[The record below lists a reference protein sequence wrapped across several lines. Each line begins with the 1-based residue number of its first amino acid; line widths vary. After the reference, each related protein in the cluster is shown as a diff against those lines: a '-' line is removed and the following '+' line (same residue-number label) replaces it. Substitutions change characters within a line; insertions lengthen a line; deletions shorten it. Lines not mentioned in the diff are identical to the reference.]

1 MSPSG
6 FGVSRRQ
13 LLALAGAAGGALALP
28 LPAAAAARSFPWGEP
43 QHDPVADSYL
53 DLLHVHTHW
62 VEQQWDDEIGAYAV
76 ADFRFA
82 AVLGN
87 AVLLRVEDYDPDRAG
102 VSKAKLQART
112 LATIKRFAAT
122 NRLAG
127 GDEWGQKLFWDSTFE
142 LYFVL
147 AARLLWDEL
156 DAATQANVQKIT
168 IGQAAYA
175 DGLGFADDPLSGDW
189 SPNGMDGGWKGDTK
203 LEEMGVYAQAI
214 APGLAWTK
222 GDTETRERFLF
233 WATNASGLPVA
244 DRVNDAV
251 LDGQKVS
258 KRMVAHNIYD
268 TFVVENHD
276 SANPHYQAELWRTA
290 GRAAI
295 HFLAAGK
302 PLPQV
307 LTSQP
312 NGEQLWRTLRLLA
325 SDAGEPVMPMV
336 SDRYHLYGRDV
347 LPLAFLAQ
355 VQGDADAAR
364 AEADLAARL
373 MPYLR
378 YQPEYRLT
386 KFSGEDK
393 YEPEARAE
401 LAISYLFHR
410 HRGTPVQPSSTFFR
424 DASGTR
430 EFGEDVGMVVHQS
443 EKAFAA
449 AVTKEGFVR
458 FLWQPRHDNWLVD
471 SRAPGFLPPKLRPKG
486 RWVRAYEKI
495 RDGLD
500 ATVTVLTLSEGYAA
514 FATLPTG
521 TVVYAS
527 TGLGAGEGSLTIF
540 NLTMPGVPGLTGTR
554 TFTGADGALVLNE
567 REASGDGDTDELKFD
582 PQPAR
587 YVRMLGREAATV
599 YGYSM
604 WTFAVLD
611 EQGADLAQG
620 ALPVASSS
628 DVTYPARNATDGNPE
643 TRWAVDRTQRD
654 RQDSWLAVDLG
665 SIVTVAGARLE
676 WEDAYATK
684 YVIQTSTDALT
695 WADAVVVPKTH
706 KIAGGWVGIDGRAG
720 LVSRGPITVT
730 ANGVAA
736 PASLIEGYVDADLA
750 AAAKRT
756 MPTANGLKVSD
767 ADGYLSVFNLTPGG
781 VTSTVILPWTKRVYR
796 GVQTAAKDSLQWTVT
811 LEGGTALV
819 EPPRFTIDGT
829 VPAGTR
835 FDVADSRHLTI
846 SAPAERAVTLTVRS
860 ASWSSRVRVP
870 AGASRAVTAPGST
883 VTPIEDRA
891 RGRTTYPTSPLPAGM
906 TSPARAVDGDPQTA
920 WRPGPSG
927 RMVVDL
933 AVVID
938 VADVRLTWSRGKI
951 RPVRLSSSIEGLA
964 YSELLLF
971 TAVPARYV
979 MVTVL
984 GWRPGD
990 AELIELTVLP
1000 APPGG

>member
-13 LLALAGAAGGALALP
+13 LLALAGAAGGVLALP
-28 LPAAAAARSFPWGEP
+28 APAAAASRAFPWGKP
-43 QHDPVADSYL
+43 ARDPVADSYL

-62 VEQQWDDEIGAYAV
+62 VEQQWDAKIGAYAA
-76 ADFRFA
+76 ADFRFV

-87 AVLLRVEDYDPDRAG
+87 AVLLRVEKYDAELAG
-102 VSKAKLQART
+102 VAKARLKART

-127 GDEWGQKLFWDSTFE
+127 GDEWGQQLFWDSTFE
-142 LYFVL
+142 LYFIL
-147 AARLLWDEL
+147 AARLLWDDL
-156 DAATQANVQKIT
+156 DAATQANVEKIT

-175 DGLGFADDPLSGDW
+175 NGLGFSDDPLSGDW
-189 SPNGMDGGWKGDTK
+189 SPNGTAGGWLGDTK
-203 LEEMGVYAQAI
+203 LEEMGVYAQAM
-214 APGLAWTK
+214 APGLAWAE
-222 GDTETRERFLF
+222 GDDETRERFLF

-251 LDGQKVS
+251 VDGQKVS
-258 KRMVAHNIYD
+258 KRAVAHNIHD
-268 TFVVENHD
+268 TFVVENHE
-276 SANPHYQAELWRTA
+276 SVNPHYQAELWRTA

-295 HFLAAGK
+295 HFLAAGE

-307 LTSQP
+307 LTRQP
-312 NGEQLWRTLRLLA
+312 SGEQLWRTLRLFA

-336 SDRYHLYGRDV
+336 ADRYHLYGRDV

-355 VQGDADAAR
+355 VQGNADAAR

-378 YQPEYRLT
+378 YHPEFRLT
-386 KFSGEDK
+386 KFSGEEK

-410 HRGTPVQPSSTFFR
+410 HRGTPVRPSDTFFR

-430 EFGEDVGMVVHQS
+430 EFGADVGMVVHQS

-449 AVTKEGFVR
+449 AVTKEDFVR
-458 FLWQPRHDNWLVD
+458 FLWQPWHDNWLVD
-471 SRAPGFLPPKLRPKG
+471 SRAPGFLPPKLTPTG
-486 RWVRAYEKI
+486 RWVRAYEKV
-495 RDGLD
+495 RDGVD
-500 ATVTVLTLSEGYAA
+500 ATVTVLNLGTEYAA

-521 TVVYAS
+521 TVVYMS
-527 TGLGAGEGSLTIF
+527 TGLGPDEGSLTIF

-554 TFTGADGALVLNE
+554 TFTSSGGTLKLRE
-567 REASGDGDTDELKFD
+567 SEASGNGDVDELKFA
-582 PQPAR
+582 PRPAR

-599 YGYSM
+599 YGYSI
-604 WTFAVLD
+604 WTFSVLD

-620 ALPVASSS
+620 ALPGASSE
-628 DVTYPARNATDGNPE
+628 DVTYPSRNATDGNPE
-643 TRWAVDRTQRD
+643 TRWAVDRTQQAV
-654 RQDSWLAVDLG
+654 QDSWLAVDLG
-665 SIVTVAGARLE
+665 SVVKVAGVRLT

-695 WADAVVVPKTH
+695 WSDAFVVPKPH
-706 KIAGGWVGIDGRAG
+706 KITGDWVGIDGRAG

-730 ANGVAA
+730 ANGVSV
-736 PASLIEGYVDADLA
+736 PSSLIEGYVDADLE

-767 ADGYLSVFNLTPGG
+767 ADGYLTVFNLSPGG
-781 VTSTVILPWTKRVYR
+781 VTSTVTIPSTKRVYR
-796 GVQTAAKDSLQWTVT
+796 GVQISTEVGLQWTVT
-811 LEGGTALV
+811 VDGGTGFV

-829 VPAGTR
+829 VPPGTR
-835 FDVADSRHLTI
+835 FDVADSHHLTI
-846 SAPAERAVTLTVRS
+846 MAPAGRAVTLKVGSGT
-860 ASWSSRVRVP
+860 WSTRVRVP
-870 AGASRAVTAPGST
+870 AGSSRAVVAPGST
-883 VTPIEDRA
+883 VTPTVDRA

-906 TSPARAVDGDPQTA
+906 NSPAYAVDGDPTTA

-933 AVVID
+933 AVLVD
-938 VADVRLTWSRGKI
+938 VADVRLTWSNGPLRG
-951 RPVRLSSSIEGLA
+951 VRLSSSTDGVTYTPLA
-964 YSELLLF
+964 LF
-971 TAVPARYV
+971 TPVPLRYLMVAVPD
-979 MVTVL
+979 
-984 GWRPGD
+984 WRPGD
-990 AELIELTVLP
+990 AELIELVAIP
-1000 APPGG
+1000 AAPD